1 MSTGDKSSQLRK
13 KAEDIL
19 KMTDHRDVVD
29 NNIDLARLLH
39 ELDTYRIELELQNEE
54 LHSANT
60 ELNNLHDKL
69 KEEISVHFKHYDIAP
84 VGYITIDTNNEILEL
99 NQTLAIQLGIHK
111 RDLLGHI
118 FNSLIFPDDQDVFY
132 FCCKKTIH
140 DKKPQACEIR
150 LYTKEMLPLWVKLD
164 CAPEKHE
171 KGMRIHIGVSDISHL
186 KALEQDLSLSASV
199 LDECAEMI
207 IVTDTNGNIIKVN
220 KAFVK
225 TTGFTEEDA
234 LGKTPSILK
243 SGRQDDQFYQNMWA
257 VLKKNLSWQGEIWN
271 KRKNGE
277 VYPEWVS
284 LTSINNPD
292 GSPAYYISVSSD
304 ITQRKKDAE
313 HIHFMAYYD
322 PLTGLPNR
330 ILLQDRLKQALIQAK
345 RNRQHGAVFILD
357 IDHFKVIND
366 SLGHLIGD
374 ELLQE
379 VAKRLSDCIRQEDTI
394 SRMGGDEFVV
404 LLADLGEDKK
414 NAITHA
420 SSVADKIIQTISE
433 PILTKENKLQIT
445 VSIGIVMFPDDTDQ
459 ITDLIKLA
467 DNAMYKVKKSGRNNY
482 KFVTP
487 SLQKEADE
495 RLNVQHG
502 LHDALKRNHFELFY
516 QPQIDFRSNAVCAA
530 EALIR
535 WRNPNNGLVCPDDF
549 ITISE
554 ESGLIVPIGTWVLEE
569 ACRQLSSWSTL
580 KKQPIPY
587 LSVNMSVRQFQQKN
601 FIAEIQRII
610 LSNNIQP
617 QQLELELTES
627 ILIHNLDDTTRKLF
641 ELKEMGIR
649 LAIDDFGTG
658 YSSLQYLKNLPI
670 DVLKIDQSFINDIS
684 LDVNDRAIVQTIIS
698 LAKNLNLWVVAEGVV
713 NQKQYDFLKQQD
725 CDSYQGYYYSKPIP
739 MDELLSVIQHKN
751 KSMLKGINTNG

>member
-1 MSTGDKSSQLRK
+1 MTVTAGDKFSQLRNR
-13 KAEDIL
+13 AEAIL
-19 KMTDHRDVVD
+19 KIKGQSDIAE
-29 NNIDLARLLH
+29 NNLDLVRLLH

-60 ELNNLHDKL
+60 ELINLQEIL
-69 KEEISVHFKHYDIAP
+69 RKEIAVHFRHYDIAP
-84 VGYITIDTNNEILEL
+84 VGYVTLDINNRILEI
-99 NQTLAIQLGIHK
+99 NETLAIKLELHK
-111 RDLLGHI
+111 RDLVGQF
-118 FNSLIFPDDQDVFY
+118 FNSYVFPEDQDILY
-132 FCCKKTIH
+132 FCCKKTINE
-140 DKKPQACEIR
+140 KKPQTCELR
-150 LYTKEMLPLWVKLD
+150 LKIKKNKPIWVKLD
-164 CAPEKHE
+164 CAPEKHDE
-171 KGMRIHIGVSDISHL
+171 GTRIHIAINDISHL
-186 KALEQDLSLSASV
+186 KELEQDLTLSASV
-199 LDECAEMI
+199 LNECTEMI
-207 IVTDTNGNIIKVN
+207 LVTDANANIIKVN

-225 TTGFTEEDA
+225 TTGFSEKEI
-234 LGKTPSILK
+234 LGKNPSFLQTGK
-243 SGRQDDQFYQNMWA
+243 QNHKLYQNMWA
-257 VLKKNLSWQGEIWN
+257 MLKQNKSWQGEIWN

-284 LTSINNPD
+284 LTAINNPD

-304 ITQRKKDAE
+304 ITQRKKDDE

-330 ILLQDRLKQALIQAK
+330 ILLQDRLKQALVQAK
-345 RNRQHGAVFILD
+345 RNGQHGAVFILD

-374 ELLQE
+374 KLLQE

-404 LLADLGEDKK
+404 LLADLGKDKK
-414 NAITHA
+414 DAITH
-420 SSVADKIIQTISE
+420 SISVAEKIIQTISE
-433 PILTKENKLQIT
+433 PIVTEENKLQIT
-445 VSIGIVMFPDDTDQ
+445 VSIGIVMFPDDNDQ
-459 ITDLIKLA
+459 IINLMKLA

-482 KFVTP
+482 QFVTP

-502 LHDALKRNHFELFY
+502 LHDALQRNHFELFY
-516 QPQIDFRSNAVCAA
+516 QPQIDFTTNAVSGV

-535 WRNPNNGLVCPDDF
+535 WRKPENGLVCPDDF
-549 ITISE
+549 IMISE

-569 ACRQLSSWSTL
+569 AGRQISSFNKL
-580 KKQPIPY
+580 KNRPFPFI
-587 LSVNMSVRQFQQKN
+587 SVNMSVRQFQQRN
-601 FIAEIQRII
+601 FISEIQRIV
-610 LSNNIQP
+610 STYNIQP

-627 ILIHNLDDTTRKLF
+627 LLIHNLDDTKRKLF
-641 ELKEMGIR
+641 QLKKMGIR

-684 LDVNDRAIVQTIIS
+684 IDVNDRAIVQTIIS

-713 NQKQYDFLKQQD
+713 DQKQYDFLKQRD
-725 CDSYQGYYYSKPIP
+725 CDSYQGYYYCKPMP
-739 MDELLSVIQHKN
+739 MAELLAFVNIK
-751 KSMLKGINTNG
+751 IN

>member
-1 MSTGDKSSQLRK
+1 MSTGDKFSLLRK

-19 KMTDHRDVVD
+19 MMADHPDVID
-29 NNIDLARLLH
+29 NNVDLVRLLH

-54 LHSANT
+54 LHSANA
-60 ELNNLHDKL
+60 ELNSLHDML
-69 KEEISVHFKHYDIAP
+69 KEEISVHFRHYDIAP
-84 VGYITIDTNNEILEL
+84 VGYITVDMNNNILEL
-99 NQTLAIQLGIHK
+99 NQTLAIKLELHK
-111 RDLLGHI
+111 RDLLGRP
-118 FNSLIFPDDQDVFY
+118 FNSFIFADDQDFFY
-132 FCCKKTIH
+132 FCCKKIIT
-140 DKKPQACEIR
+140 DKKPQTCELR
-150 LYTKEMLPLWVKLD
+150 LYTKNVNPFWVKLD
-164 CAPEKHE
+164 CVPEKHE
-171 KGMRIHIGVSDISHL
+171 KGLRIHIAISDISHL
-186 KALEQDLSLSASV
+186 KSLEQDLTLSASV
-199 LDECAEMI
+199 LNECAEMI
-207 IVTDTNGNIIKVN
+207 VVTDADGNIIKVN

-225 TTGFTEEDA
+225 TTGFTEEEI
-234 LGKTPSILK
+234 LGKNPNILQ
-243 SGRQDDQFYQNMWA
+243 SGKQNDLFYQNMWA
-257 VLKKNLSWQGEIWN
+257 MLKQNKNWQGEMWN

-277 VYPEWVS
+277 IYPEWVS
-284 LTSINNPD
+284 LTTITNPD

-330 ILLQDRLKQALIQAK
+330 ILLQDRLKQALVQAH

-379 VAKRLSDCIRQEDTI
+379 VAKRLSGCIREEDTI

-420 SSVADKIIQTISE
+420 SSVADKIIHTISE
-433 PILTKENKLQIT
+433 PIVTKENKLQIT

-459 ITDLIKLA
+459 ITDLMKLA

-482 KFVTP
+482 QFVTH

-502 LHDALKRNHFELFY
+502 LHDALKRNQFELFY
-516 QPQIDFRSNAVCAA
+516 QPQINFTTNAVCGV

-535 WRNPNNGLVCPDDF
+535 WRNPDNGLVCPDDF

-569 ACRQLSSWSTL
+569 AGRQISSWSKL
-580 KKQPIPY
+580 KQQLIPY
-587 LSVNMSVRQFQQKN
+587 ISVNMSVRQFQQKN
-601 FIAEIQRII
+601 FISEIQRII
-610 LSNNIQP
+610 LNYNIQP

-627 ILIHNLDDTTRKLF
+627 ILIHNLEDTKRKLF

-713 NQKQYDFLKQQD
+713 NQKQYDFLKQRE
-725 CDSYQGYYYSKPIP
+725 CDSYQGYYYSKPMP
-739 MDELLSVIQHKN
+739 MDELLTVIQHKN
-751 KSMLKGINTNG
+751 KQLLKGINTND